1 ILTKFE
7 RVIRDYYSLDD
18 LIETGILSVKYCAQ
32 KMSMSPNY
40 LGDLIKN
47 ETGRS
52 AKDHIQEYVIEKAKT
67 KILVTNQ
74 SISEIAYSLGFEY
87 PQGLNR
93 LFKAKTGMS
102 PKEYRNLN

>member
-1 ILTKFE
+1 
-7 RVIRDYYSLDD
+7 
-18 LIETGILSVKYCAQ
+18 
-32 KMSMSPNY
+32 MSPNY

-47 ETGRS
+47 ETGRT

-67 KILVTNQ
+67 KIIGTNQ

-87 PQGLNR
+87 PQGFNR